1 MQKDKELQMLQNT
14 NDSDANIPK
23 NKEDANSYDWGKH
36 PNSLKALKRINTQKV
51 LVGILMVESLS
62 MMHFQKN

>member
-36 PNSLKALKRINTQKV
+36 PNSLKALKKNMQW
-51 LVGILMVESLS
+51 VEVFLKDQS
-62 MMHFQKN
+62 KDRVVD